1 MAKLAKWQKEYI
13 GQIEAMSNAELLD
26 EVLGLAY
33 IQDEGDNIDRWQYSA
48 AQLHLRMRLVNWLN
62 EDKGE
67 K

>member
-13 GQIEAMSNAELLD
+13 EQIESMSNAELLD
-26 EVLGLAY
+26 EVLELAY
-33 IQDEGDNIDRWQYSA
+33 IQDEGDNRDRWQYSA
-48 AQLHLRMRLVNWLN
+48 VQLHLRMRLINWLN